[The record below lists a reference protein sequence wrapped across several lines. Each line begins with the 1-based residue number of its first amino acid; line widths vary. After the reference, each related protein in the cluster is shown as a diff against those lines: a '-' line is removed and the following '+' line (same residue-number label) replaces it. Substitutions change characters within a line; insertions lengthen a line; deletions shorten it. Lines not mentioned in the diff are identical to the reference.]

1 MTLAGVRGLHV
12 APNVPLSA
20 GFSMADHWQYSDDW
34 MNSQPSSRPPA
45 PRSSWLLMVGVWVL
59 VFLVAWNLLR
69 SSRRAPLHNP
79 DYVARVVSPRGDL
92 NSDEQLTIDIFKEAS
107 PSVVYIISTEVLR
120 DRFTLDVFQIPR
132 GAGTGFIYDTLGHIV
147 TNHHVAAAGRS
158 WTVTLAD
165 HSKWDAE
172 FVGAAPDKDLA
183 VLKIN
188 APPAQLKPLA
198 VGVSKDLQVGQK
210 VLAIGNPFGLDQSL
224 TTGIVSALGREIRSL
239 TDRAIEDVIQTDAAI
254 NPGNSGGPLLDSA
267 GRLIGV
273 NTQIA
278 SPSGASA
285 GIGFAI
291 PVDTVNRI
299 VPELIRHGR
308 VQRPMLGVVIWPDS
322 VALELG
328 VRGVL
333 LREVQP
339 GSSAEKAGLRG
350 TSFDRSG
357 RPQQLGDLITRI
369 GERNVKDQ
377 GDLLDALVQ
386 YDVGDE
392 VQVHYIRDGD
402 EHVAT
407 VRLQASGA
415 PDRPG

>member
-1 MTLAGVRGLHV
+1 MGLVVALQDLMTEQWH
-12 APNVPLSA
+12 SA
-20 GFSMADHWQYSDDW
+20 NDWNSPYSR
-34 MNSQPSSRPPA
+34 RPPA
-45 PRSSWLLMVGVWVL
+45 PRAGWLLMTGVWVL
-59 VFLVAWNLLR
+59 VFLAAWNLFRNSR
-69 SSRRAPLHNP
+69 SGPVNNP
-79 DYVARVVSPRGDL
+79 NYMARPVVPRGDL
-92 NSDEQLTIDIFKEAS
+92 ASDEQVTIDIFKEAS
-107 PSVVYIISTEVLR
+107 PSVVYIISTDVLR

-132 GAGTGFIYDTLGHIV
+132 GAGTGFIYDSEGHIV
-147 TNHHVAAAGRS
+147 TNHHVVAQGRS

-165 HSKWDAE
+165 HSRWDAE

-188 APPAQLKPLA
+188 APAAQLKPLA

-224 TTGIVSALGREIRSL
+224 TTGIVSALGREIRSM

-308 VQRPMLGVVIWPDS
+308 IQRPMLGVVIWPDS
-322 VALELG
+322 VAQELG

-333 LREVQP
+333 LREVSP
-339 GSSAEKAGLRG
+339 GGSAEKAGLRG

-357 RPQQLGDLITRI
+357 RPVQLGDLITGI
-369 GERNVKDQ
+369 GDRPVRDQ

-386 YDVGDE
+386 YNVGDE
-392 VQVHYIRDGD
+392 VPVAYIRDSK
-402 EHVAT
+402 EQST
-407 VRLQASGA
+407 KVRLQASGSTG
-415 PDRPG
+415 PPG